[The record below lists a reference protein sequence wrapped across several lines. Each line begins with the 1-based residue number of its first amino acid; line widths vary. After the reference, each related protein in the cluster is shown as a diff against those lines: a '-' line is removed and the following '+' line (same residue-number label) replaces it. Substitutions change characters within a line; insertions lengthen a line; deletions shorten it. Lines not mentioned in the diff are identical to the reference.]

1 MNRLDCWKQQFA
13 AAVVGEE
20 VADESNSFRL
30 TQIDSHALL
39 NVNTSAVRAARTTRT
54 LLRCATFACYIHVT
68 VLERQLQEKNKQFL
82 RISSYSSVIYM
93 NDIVLQNYVCRTV
106 LRFVE
111 PANQG
116 LRLPYY
122 QR

>member
-13 AAVVGEE
+13 AAVGEE

-39 NVNTSAVRAARTTRT
+39 NVNTSAVRAARTT
-54 LLRCATFACYIHVT
+54 LLRCATFACYIT
-68 VLERQLQEKNKQFL
+68 VRERQLQEKNKQFL
-82 RISSYSSVIYM
+82 RISSYSSVICR
-93 NDIVLQNYVCRTV
+93 NDIALQNYVCRTV

-111 PANQG
+111 PANEG

-122 QR
+122 